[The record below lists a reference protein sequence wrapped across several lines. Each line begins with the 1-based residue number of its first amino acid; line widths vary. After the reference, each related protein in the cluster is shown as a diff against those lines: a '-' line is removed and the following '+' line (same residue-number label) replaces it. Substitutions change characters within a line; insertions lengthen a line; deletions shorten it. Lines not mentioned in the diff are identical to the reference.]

1 MEEIKDYSKV
11 FENIVQKTSEY
22 LINNNIKAMILG
34 ISGGIDSTVCAAIC
48 HEVSKRTNIPLIG
61 RSLPTNNNKTSEVFT
76 ADLVGKAFCNDY
88 KVSPIDRFYHQFMID
103 IVHKETGSVRYIQ
116 NELTGGY
123 TIDLEDCLKFQ
134 TPIANGN
141 IQARLRMIYLYN
153 LASIYNGIVID
164 TDNLTEN
171 NLGYWTIHGD
181 VGDFNPIGGLWKT
194 EIFELAEYLI
204 EYYSLEHC
212 ENIINCVSKEI
223 TPELPDKVTSL
234 EESLKLKPTA
244 GLGIT
249 DNDLEEL
256 GAESYEQVD
265 NILQEI
271 LAWKWLSNKR
281 GDIFGPTWTMRDA
294 FLEEQQMLDI
304 PIEIIIAVTDR
315 HFKSEFKRKQSP
327 IKINREEII

>member
-1 MEEIKDYSKV
+1 MQKITDYGKV
-11 FENIVQKTSEY
+11 FETLIEKTAKY
-22 LINNNIKAMILG
+22 LIDNNIKAQVIG
-34 ISGGIDSTVCAAIC
+34 ISGGIDSTVVAAIC

-61 RSLPTNNNKTSEVFT
+61 RSLPTTNNKTNEVST

-88 KVSPIDRFYHQFMID
+88 KVYPIDRFYHQFMID

-116 NELTGGY
+116 NEYTGGF

-153 LASIYNGIVID
+153 LASIHKGLVMD

-171 NLGYWTIHGD
+171 NLGYFTIHGD

-194 EIFELAEYLI
+194 EVFKLAEWLMNWYGSYTHTYFYTDAP
-204 EYYSLEHC
+204 E
-212 ENIINCVSKEI
+212 IIDYKQGNLAKAVAIK
-223 TPELPDKVTSL
+223 
-234 EESLKLKPTA
+234 ESLKLKPTA

-249 DNDLEEL
+249 NNDLEEI

-265 NILQEI
+265 RILQCLTDDSI
-271 LAWKWLSNKR
+271 ST
-281 GDIFGPTWTMRDA
+281 DTID
-294 FLEEQQMLDI
+294 DI
-304 PIEIIIAVTDR
+304 PDAILEAVVKR
-315 HFKSEFKRKQSP
+315 HNTSKFKRKQLP
-327 IKINREEII
+327 IKITRDEIV